1 MNLSLN
7 LRYAAYYLFDV
18 FIIIDMFIKF
28 SFLYIKSSDS
38 IVLYVTFQ
46 SAINKIQNLH
56 IVYISKFYVYFY
68 DLDLMNNTVLGIC

>member
-46 SAINKIQNLH
+46 SAINNIQNLH